1 MARLY
6 ADSFGRLSDPIEP
19 EPMRFIFDEPYQW
32 GDLPPADIREDFA
45 GLCFEHGQDPQAT
58 LDRLAA
64 YLPADTLGEFL
75 DDLAMGRI

>member
-6 ADSFGRLSDPIEP
+6 ADAFGRLFDPIEP
-19 EPMRFIFDEPYQW
+19 DPMRFVFDQSYQW
-32 GDLPPADIREDFA
+32 ENLPPADIREDFA